1 MKKIY
6 ALNKGN
12 LSDYCAIL
20 RGKTSAKSYSDASN
34 YRFLTQFTETAVYK
48 NQS

>member
-6 ALNKGN
+6 ALIKGN
-12 LSDYCAIL
+12 LSAIL
-20 RGKTSAKSYSDASN
+20 HGKTSAKSYSDASN